1 MTLDDKQLDEM
12 ERQEHARRT
21 SSEYT
26 YPDHYGFLNGTW
38 SKLLGQAR
46 EANRLRVQVATLRG
60 ALRGARGEITRMA
73 TETAAGF
80 SCDVIDEID
89 TAMTPEQP
97 ENER

>member
-1 MTLDDKQLDEM
+1 LDDKQLDEM
-12 ERQEHARRT
+12 ERQEHARHY

-26 YPDHYGFLNGTW
+26 YMDHYGFLNGTW

-60 ALRGARGEITRMA
+60 ARDEITRI
-73 TETAAGF
+73 
-80 SCDVIDEID
+80 IDEID
-89 TAMTPEQP
+89 AAMTPEQS